1 MDLTMIKYIVTIA
14 EEKKLSKA
22 SEKLFVTSSALSQ
35 CIKKLESDIGIPIFE
50 KINGQSFHLTEGGR
64 LYVETA
70 RKILQMK
77 EEVYRELED
86 VQHDNRGSF
95 IFGCSPKRG
104 LAMMSNIYPQFYRS
118 YPNIHIE
125 LKEANLNS
133 LYSSVINGEVDIA
146 VLTPLSEEHNF
157 VNLEPLDKEEIVL
170 AVPKSHPKAHL
181 AGESGIGTI
190 SLNEFKIFENDNW
203 MMTTRSAMLRNLT
216 DEIFEEAGFYP
227 EKVLLETS
235 STSPHVSAVEEGIA
249 VSLIPMPRRLEDL
262 DIVVFQLQ
270 PKQYR
275 RLYAA
280 YRKSYLLSNSQRY
293 FINLMAEFY
302 RKAVKEVLPPHKAGW

>member
-1 MDLTMIKYIVTIA
+1 MDLTMLKYIVTIS
-14 EEKKLSKA
+14 EEKKLSRA
-22 SEKLFVTSSALSQ
+22 SEKLYVTSSALSQ
-35 CIKKLESDIGIPIFE
+35 CIKKLENDIGVPIFE
-50 KINGQSFHLTEGGR
+50 KINGQSFHLTEAGR
-64 LYVETA
+64 LYVESA
-70 RKILQMK
+70 KKMLQMK
-77 EEVYRELED
+77 ENVYRELED

-95 IFGCSPKRG
+95 VFGCSPKRG
-104 LAMMSNIYPQFYRS
+104 LAMLSNIFPKFYRT
-118 YPNIHIE
+118 YPGIHINLFE
-125 LKEANLNS
+125 TNLNT
-133 LYSSVINGEVDIA
+133 LHNLIIEGKVDIA
-146 VLTPLSEEHNF
+146 VLTPLSEETAMI
-157 VNLEPLDKEEIVL
+157 NLEPLDKEEIVL
-170 AVPKSHPKAHL
+170 ALPPSHPKAYL

-190 SLNEFKIFENDNW
+190 SIQDIRMFEDDNW
-203 MMTTRSAMLRNLT
+203 MMTNTDSMLRNLT

-249 VSLIPMPRRLEDL
+249 VSLIPMPRRVEDL

-275 RLYAA
+275 KLYAA

-302 RKAVKEVLPPHKAGW
+302 SHAGKEILPPHKAGW

>member
-1 MDLTMIKYIVTIA
+1 MDLTMLNYIVTIA

-22 SEKLFVTSSALSQ
+22 SEKLYVTSSALSQ

-50 KINGQSFHLTEGGR
+50 KINGQAFHLTEGGR

-70 RKILQMK
+70 KKMLEMK

-95 IFGCSPKRG
+95 VFGCSPKRG
-104 LAMMSNIYPQFYRS
+104 LAMLSNIFPKFYKK

-125 LKEANLNS
+125 LKEANLNT
-133 LYSSVINGEVDIA
+133 LYESVINGKVDIA
-146 VLTPLSEEHNF
+146 VLTPLSEETKY
-157 VNLEPLDKEEIVL
+157 VNLEPLDKEEVVL
-170 AVPKSHPKAHL
+170 AVPKEHPQAYL
-181 AGESGIGTI
+181 AGESGIGTL
-190 SLNEFKIFENDNW
+190 SLQDLKMFEKDNW
-203 MMTTRSAMLRNLT
+203 MMTNKTSMLRNLT
-216 DEIFEEAGFYP
+216 DEIFEEAGFFP
-227 EKVLLETS
+227 EKILLETS
-235 STSPHVSAVEEGIA
+235 STNPHISAVEEGIA
-249 VSLIPMPRRLEDL
+249 VSIVPMPRLLNTL
-262 DIVVFQLQ
+262 DIVIFQLL

-280 YRKSYLLSNSQRY
+280 YRNSYLLSNSQRY

-302 RKAVKEVLPPHKAGW
+302 NNTRDEILPPHKAGW